1 MAYSNLDDFEYRPD
15 DFKNAIKKRFDESLQ
30 TLNLEMKDD
39 RVEHP
44 SHYTRGRTEVI
55 DVIEDAVMDAPNNT
69 AAVLQ
74 SQVIK
79 YILRMWNKD
88 NPYEDARK
96 AKWYLE
102 RLIDKLSNDTEA

>member
-1 MAYSNLDDFEYRPD
+1 MAYSNLDDFDYRPEK
-15 DFKNAIKKRFDESLQ
+15 FNNPIKKC
-30 TLNLEMKDD
+30 TNKTKDD
-39 RVEHP
+39 RVDHP